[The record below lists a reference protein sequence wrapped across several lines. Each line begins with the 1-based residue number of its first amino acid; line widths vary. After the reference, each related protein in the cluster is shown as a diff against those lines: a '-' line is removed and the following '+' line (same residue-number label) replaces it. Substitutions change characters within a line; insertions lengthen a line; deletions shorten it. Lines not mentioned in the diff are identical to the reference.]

1 MPANGVIMSPMYE
14 KVSALAVRETSKS
27 VQEKI
32 VKDAEI
38 ELIVNKTLT
47 RKFSISPDSLKEF
60 AIGYLLGEGLIR
72 SLENVKDISVQE
84 NTIQVQVDMEDFDI
98 VQELVVGSD
107 CFGGWRQKIEF
118 VDKVKSEFR
127 VDKENLLESFVR
139 LKNSAYTW
147 QKTGGTHV
155 ASLIYKD
162 KFLSREDV
170 SRHVAVDKV
179 IGAGLLE
186 KVDFKNSYIA
196 YSGRMPADML
206 IKIARV
212 GIPIISSNAAPTTSG
227 YAVAQEAGVTMVG
240 FVRGDRFNIYTHA
253 HRIVLD

>member
-1 MPANGVIMSPMYE
+1 MSFLYE
-14 KVSALAVRETSKS
+14 RVAAINVDKDSKS
-27 VQEKI
+27 VMEKI
-32 VKDAEI
+32 VKDAEV
-38 ELIVNKTLT
+38 ELIVNETMK
-47 RKFSISPDSLKEF
+47 RRFSISPHSLKEF

-72 SLENVKDISVQE
+72 SLENVKEILIEDNIIHVK
-84 NTIQVQVDMEDFDI
+84 VDMEDFDI

-118 VDKVKSEFR
+118 INKVESDFTL
-127 VDKENLLESFVR
+127 DKEKLLKAFVR
-139 LKNSAYTW
+139 LKESAHTW

-155 ASLIYKD
+155 AALIYKN

-170 SRHVAVDKV
+170 SRHVAIDKV
-179 IGAGLLE
+179 IGAALLE
-186 KVDFKNSYIA
+186 QVDFKNSYIA

-227 YAVAQEAGVTMVG
+227 YSVASEAGITMVG
-240 FVRGDRFNIYTHA
+240 FVRGERFNIYTCPE
-253 HRIVLD
+253 RIRLD

>member
-1 MPANGVIMSPMYE
+1 MSPMYE
-14 KVSALAVRETSKS
+14 KVSALAVRESSKS

-60 AIGYLLGEGLIR
+60 AMGYLLGEGLIR
-72 SLENVKDISVQE
+72 SLENVKDISIEE
-84 NTIQVQVDMEDFDI
+84 NTIKVQVDMEDFDL

-118 VDKVKSEFR
+118 VDKVESEFT
-127 VDKENLLESFVR
+127 VDKKTLLKSFIK
-139 LKNSAYTW
+139 LKDNAFTW
-147 QKTGGTHV
+147 QETGGAHV
-155 ASLIYKD
+155 AALIYKD

-186 KVDFKNSYIA
+186 KVNFENSYIA

-212 GIPIISSNAAPTTSG
+212 GIPIIASNAAPTTSG
-227 YAVAQEAGVTMVG
+227 YAVANEAGITMVG
-240 FVRGDRFNIYTHA
+240 FVRGERFNIYTHPR
-253 HRIVLD
+253 RIVVD

>member
-1 MPANGVIMSPMYE
+1 MAQMYE
-14 KVSALAVRETSKS
+14 ELSAIKVNDTTQKVM
-27 VQEKI
+27 EKV

-38 ELIVNKTLT
+38 ELIANKTLT

-60 AIGYLLGEGLIR
+60 ALGYLRGEGLIR
-72 SLENVKDISVQE
+72 SLENVKDISIEE
-84 NTIQVQVDMEDFDI
+84 NTIHVQVDMEDFDI

-118 VDKVKSEFR
+118 VDKV
-127 VDKENLLESFVR
+127 ESDFTLDRDTITQSLVK
-139 LKNSAYTW
+139 LKNKATTW
-147 QKTGGTHV
+147 QETGGAHV
-155 ASLIYKD
+155 AALIYKD
-162 KFLSREDV
+162 KFLVKEDV

-179 IGAGLLE
+179 IGAGLME
-186 KVDFKNSYIA
+186 GVDFKNSYIA

-212 GIPIISSNAAPTTSG
+212 GIPVLASNAAPTTSG

-240 FVRGDRFNIYTHA
+240 FVRGDRFNIYTHPE
-253 HRIVLD
+253 RIIL

>member
-1 MPANGVIMSPMYE
+1 MSNMYE
-14 KVSALAVRETSKS
+14 QVSAIKVQQDSQEVLET
-27 VQEKI
+27 I

-38 ELIVNKTLT
+38 ELIANKTLT

-60 AIGYLLGEGLIR
+60 ALGYLRGEGLIR
-72 SLENVKDISVQE
+72 SLDNVKEISITD
-84 NTIQVQVDMEDFDI
+84 NTINVQVDMEDFDI

-118 VDKVKSEFR
+118 VEKVESNFTIP
-127 VDKENLLESFVR
+127 KEILINNFVK
-139 LKNSAYTW
+139 LKNSAHVW
-147 QKTGGTHV
+147 QKTGGAHV
-155 ASLIYKD
+155 AALIYKN
-162 KFLSREDV
+162 KFLYREDV

-186 KVDFKNSYIA
+186 KVDFKNSYIV

-212 GIPIISSNAAPTTSG
+212 GIPILASNAAPTTSG
-227 YAVAQEAGVTMVG
+227 YAVAEEAGVTMVG
-240 FVRGDRFNIYTHA
+240 FVRGDRFNIYTHPD
-253 HRIVLD
+253 RIIY